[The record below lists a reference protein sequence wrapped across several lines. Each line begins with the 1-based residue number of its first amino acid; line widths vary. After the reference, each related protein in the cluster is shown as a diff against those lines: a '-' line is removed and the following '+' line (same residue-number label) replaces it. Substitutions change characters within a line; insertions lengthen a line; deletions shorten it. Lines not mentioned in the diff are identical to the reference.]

1 MKKFFTLAAAVL
13 ASVAMMAAD
22 FNPTAVYKVG
32 DQTTLGPQWKTGQ
45 NNKVDYFE
53 SGDTVIFSP
62 YMLYQSAATGYQE
75 WTGCAGSGSTG
86 TTWNAM
92 GCFKGS
98 AAWFTSSAKA
108 ATTRSTRQY
117 FYNVTNCSDVLIL
130 IKSGSSLTAALSAY
144 EMNAGVIDSASV
156 VSNTY
161 KSGSNGI
168 LSLTGLNIAKTYR
181 IVVNADKDSN
191 CPYYEIAFVGPAS
204 TDPVLNVN
212 PASIKLD
219 VTAAVTNPSAK
230 VVFSGK
236 NLTAGTYGLTVP
248 DLAGLTVTPTSV
260 TVGEDGKLNDTI
272 TISYTST
279 VEVAAA
285 NTTIGLTIG
294 ALTKSVTVNYS
305 AVLEKKYMK
314 SINIEQAVLDNGTKY
329 DIKGAFDAANIE
341 YANIDALDT
350 LNDLEKKDNRNYA
363 FLGLKLKKTDA
374 KLAGWIKAGSTA
386 KFRFGNVGQAFVI
399 KVNGLAADLET
410 TSLANTSVDSTKA
423 FTYAATEDAYI
434 EIICSSTKT
443 LVVKQIM
450 VDADIAPVV
459 LPAPNSYLV
468 TCAEAENGT
477 VEANW
482 PNKKYRTP
490 VGETVTL
497 TITPAEGYKIAK
509 VTAGDAILE
518 PVEGV
523 YSFVMPAQDI
533 TVAAEFSI
541 TTAIENTEA
550 GMKAVKRII
559 DGKLV
564 IEKKGVLYNAQGIVV
579 K

>member
-1 MKKFFTLAAAVL
+1 MSVITLSEL
-13 ASVAMMAAD
+13 D
-22 FNPTAVYKVG
+22 
-32 DQTTLGPQWKTGQ
+32 KT
-45 NNKVDYFE
+45 KEYLIVVRAE
-53 SGDTVIFSP
+53 DT
-62 YMLYQSAATGYQE
+62 
-75 WTGCAGSGSTG
+75 GSGG
-86 TTWNAM
+86 
-92 GCFKGS
+92 
-98 AAWFTSSAKA
+98 TSSG
-108 ATTRSTRQY
+108 
-117 FYNVTNCSDVLIL
+117 N
-130 IKSGSSLTAALSAY
+130 
-144 EMNAGVIDSASV
+144 
-156 VSNTY
+156 SNY
-161 KSGSNGI
+161 YAIGF
-168 LSLTGLNIAKTYR
+168 KT
-181 IVVNADKDSN
+181 I
-191 CPYYEIAFVGPAS
+191 PS
-204 TDPVLNVN
+204 TDPVLAVN
-212 PASIKLD
+212 PAEVTLD
-219 VTAAVTNPSAK
+219 VTASQTNPSAE

-248 DLAGLTVTPTSV
+248 DLAGLTINPQSV

-459 LPAPNSYLV
+459 LPAPNAYLV

-541 TTAIENTEA
+541 TTAIENTKA